1 MIERIEFYARYKMT
15 PQHFVHR
22 VKYCGGA
29 FDKKCSDKEI
39 HHLDLIGVE
48 KGDHNTDK
56 FLRFTDN
63 GVEEIVDLRP
73 HWERGT
79 EGPIHCTRD
88 GAMNV
93 IRAVYAQ
100 TEKDLEE
107 LYAGGELSLIVEK
120 NVGEKYSDYCRRKN
134 AMYRKEV
141 RKCEEFLG
149 PVLSRYTM
157 IKAYYVR
164 NKMSVEQIAGIMG
177 ETPRHIANV
186 IERLGLDRT
195 ETVKDGRVEY
205 VDEEIIN

>member
-1 MIERIEFYARYKMT
+1 MIERIEFYNRYKMT

-29 FDKKCSDKEI
+29 FEKKCSDKTV
-39 HHLDLIGVE
+39 HRLDLIGVE
-48 KGDHNTDK
+48 KEKNVDTY
-56 FLRFTDN
+56 LRFTDN
-63 GVEEIVDLRP
+63 GVEEVVDLRP

-88 GAMNV
+88 GAMNI

-107 LYAGGELSLIVEK
+107 LYAGGDLSLIVEK

-134 AMYRKEV
+134 SMYRKEV
-141 RKCEEFLG
+141 KKCEEFLG
-149 PVLSRYTM
+149 PVLSRYAM

-164 NKMSVEQIAGIMG
+164 NKMTVEQIARKMG

-195 ETVKDGRVEY
+195 ETVKGGRVEY